1 MNWKTVAF
9 VILVIIVLV
18 LAMTLALA
26 RRDRRRQWT
35 GGAADSF
42 PYWSK
47 SLPPAKEMF
56 ADLKE
61 ALFTVTP
68 TGEGPI
74 LTRTYPD
81 DYRRT
86 DAISNHYTEEARLE
100 CRSGRTKTPREAWEE
115 MAPRYAHPGGGAA
128 VYRTLREKVYS
139 ATREC
144 NIFNPAFV
152 SWVLGE
158 TVGSGAKVLDPSS
171 GWGDRL
177 IGALAAGAKC
187 YHGYDPNPRLQAG
200 YKKIV
205 EELGRKRHKDFRVTE
220 APFEEADASL
230 RAGGYDIAF
239 TSPPYYAYEEY
250 VAPGGE
256 GEAAQSIGRYPDYE
270 SWAAKMYRPY
280 LANAYRAVR
289 PGGWVVLYIED
300 IRLGG
305 ESYPL
310 RRLTEEIM
318 EELGAKPA
326 TRFGLQVTPSPSAA
340 SVAGGGRRGQRPK
353 QQKAPRVRWAL
364 SWLKCS
370 PPTATELSPPFELED
385 VVLGDHRTLRIV
397 RDDRLYAGTK
407 QRGLAGYAGRVR
419 AAHPGL
425 ETILYTGGY
434 NGYGPVAAALIAR
447 LTGSKARLILD
458 LHAAASPRAVAP
470 QVALRATPVARARC
484 LDASIEFVR
493 DWGEMNARGAAAATE
508 SGTFWA
514 PLGFGGEDFVEPL
527 ATAIAEAAA
536 QTAAGHPRRVW
547 VAGGSGTIALALS
560 RAFPDTNIHVVPV
573 TTAPTRL
580 KKLELALAAAPRVTL
595 WRKPVRRA
603 ATPYPTVQG
612 YDSLAWSAAVEA
624 AEDGDWVWNVGG

>member
-26 RRDRRRQWT
+26 RRDRRGRWT

-61 ALFTVTP
+61 TLFAVTP

-100 CRSGRTKTPREAWEE
+100 CRSGRTKPPREAWEE
-115 MAPRYAHPGGGAA
+115 MAPRYARRGPPPV
-128 VYRTLREKVYS
+128 VYGTLREKVYG

-158 TVGSGAKVLDPSS
+158 TVGPGAKVLDPSS

-220 APFEEADASL
+220 APFEEASL
-230 RAGGYDIAF
+230 GIYDIAF

-305 ESYPL
+305 ERYPL

-318 EELGAKPA
+318 EELGAEPA
-326 TRFGLQVTPSPSAA
+326 TNFGLQVVPSADP
-340 SVAGGGRRGQRPK
+340 VVGGSRRGRRPKKRP
-353 QQKAPRVRWAL
+353 PRKPAVRTRWAL
-364 SWLKCS
+364 GWK
-370 PPTATELSPPFELED
+370 
-385 VVLGDHRTLRIV
+385 
-397 RDDRLYAGTK
+397 
-407 QRGLAGYAGRVR
+407 
-419 AAHPGL
+419 
-425 ETILYTGGY
+425 
-434 NGYGPVAAALIAR
+434 
-447 LTGSKARLILD
+447 KA
-458 LHAAASPRAVAP
+458 
-470 QVALRATPVARARC
+470 
-484 LDASIEFVR
+484 
-493 DWGEMNARGAAAATE
+493 
-508 SGTFWA
+508 
-514 PLGFGGEDFVEPL
+514 
-527 ATAIAEAAA
+527 
-536 QTAAGHPRRVW
+536 
-547 VAGGSGTIALALS
+547 
-560 RAFPDTNIHVVPV
+560 
-573 TTAPTRL
+573 
-580 KKLELALAAAPRVTL
+580 
-595 WRKPVRRA
+595 
-603 ATPYPTVQG
+603 
-612 YDSLAWSAAVEA
+612 
-624 AEDGDWVWNVGG
+624 